1 MQEWAGHRAQEEL
14 ERRLLRGTNVPNP
27 GCDPRPPSESVSV
40 CSGVEG
46 GSPYIINSPQWE
58 GVKAPE
64 KPCNTPL
71 RQALSTMCPPGRQD

>member
-1 MQEWAGHRAQEEL
+1 MSPTQVVTPDPHRKVFRCAVVW
-14 ERRLLRGTNVPNP
+14 R
-27 GCDPRPPSESVSV
+27 
-40 CSGVEG
+40 G